1 MFPLGYLGI
10 KLFAKSQQ
18 NIGHA
23 SEAPISKHQIPNNI
37 QIPVSN
43 DRNGFVS
50 EFGHLVIGNY
60 FEFGIWILRFQYL
73 FWFRLCRVTVLMA
86 IKILPFPQKNTVLTP

>member
-1 MFPLGYLGI
+1 M
-10 KLFAKSQQ
+10 KWHQ
-18 NIGHA
+18 NIYYA

-37 QIPVSN
+37 QIPISN

-60 FEFGIWILRFQYL
+60 LEFWI
-73 FWFRLCRVTVLMA
+73 
-86 IKILPFPQKNTVLTP
+86 